1 MDIEQGKAA
10 FFRQKRKIYY
20 VSFLL
25 IAVLVGIFWF
35 WRVYFYPF
43 ETTEDASIQ
52 GADISVS
59 PTVSGQIVH
68 MKVEEGSVVQ
78 KGDLLFVVDDTLLKL
93 QREKAIA
100 GILHA
105 QDEAKVQRIRLSL
118 AQDDFLR
125 AKTEFEASVISKEMF
140 NQAEAN
146 LKMAEAALASILSLV
161 EVENSTL
168 KMVEKQIELSY
179 VRAPSAGVIAKT
191 WRFAGDIVQA
201 GQTTMTLIDIV
212 NVWVDAKIEE
222 TKISNIHVGDPV
234 ILTVDAYPDLTL
246 KGVVTVVGAAA
257 ASQFALI
264 PANNSSGN
272 FTKVTQRLP
281 LRIAFTVPESSSI
294 MYLRPGMSVKAK
306 IRAR

>member
-1 MDIEQGKAA
+1 MDLEQSKAT

-25 IAVLVGIFWF
+25 IAILVGIFWF

-43 ETTEDASIQ
+43 ETTDDASFQ
-52 GADISVS
+52 GVDISIS
-59 PTVSGQIVH
+59 PTVSGQIVQ

-93 QREKAIA
+93 QRDKAVA

-105 QDEAKVQRIRLSL
+105 QDEAKVQQIQLCF
-118 AQDDFLR
+118 AQEEFER

-140 NQAEAN
+140 NQAETN
-146 LKMAEAALASILSLV
+146 LKMAEATLGSILSLV
-161 EVENSTL
+161 EVEMTTL
-168 KMVEKQIELSY
+168 KMAEKQIELSQ
-179 VRAPSAGVIAKT
+179 VRAPSAGVVAKV
-191 WRFAGDIVQA
+191 WRYAGDVVQA
-201 GQTTMTLIDIV
+201 GQTTLTLIDLV
-212 NVWVDAKIEE
+212 NIWVDAKIEE
-222 TKISNIHVGDPV
+222 TKISNIHIGDPV
-234 ILTVDAYPDLTL
+234 ILSVDAYPDLTL

-281 LRIAFTVPESSSI
+281 LRIAFTVPDDES
-294 MYLRPGMSVKAK
+294 MLYLRPGMSVKAK